1 MFSNMKSQTW
11 RYWAKLYKEG
21 DFLGSLQLHKAM
33 GQFFL
38 VRKYHT
44 FQIPI
49 QEGWERR
56 EGGEKEE
63 REGKRK
69 EEGEQWG
76 GGRGEGGEQEAWL
89 YSSFSVCLLNENLT
103 AQS

>member
-1 MFSNMKSQTW
+1 
-11 RYWAKLYKEG
+11 
-21 DFLGSLQLHKAM
+21 M

-44 FQIPI
+44 FRIPI

-56 EGGEKEE
+56 KGGEKEE
-63 REGKRK
+63 REGERK
-69 EEGEQWG
+69 EEGEQRGWG
-76 GGRGEGGEQEAWL
+76 QRKGREQGAWL
-89 YSSFSVCLLNENLT
+89 YSSFSVCLLNENLI

>member
-1 MFSNMKSQTW
+1 
-11 RYWAKLYKEG
+11 
-21 DFLGSLQLHKAM
+21 M
-33 GQFFL
+33 GQFSL

-44 FQIPI
+44 YQIPI

-56 EGGEKEE
+56 EGREKEE
-63 REGKRK
+63 RGGERK

-76 GGRGEGGEQEAWL
+76 GGRGKEGEQEAWL
-89 YSSFSVCLLNENLT
+89 YSSFSVCLLNENLI